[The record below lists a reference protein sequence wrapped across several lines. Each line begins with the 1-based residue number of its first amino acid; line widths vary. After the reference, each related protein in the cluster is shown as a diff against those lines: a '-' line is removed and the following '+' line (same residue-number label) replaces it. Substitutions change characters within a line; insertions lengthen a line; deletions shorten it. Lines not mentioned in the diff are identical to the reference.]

1 MEHSAFYNQIQN
13 PLNDQDVLS
22 KLLDVYATSFG
33 STGGFYCKL
42 TQTIEKEHN
51 KGEYYRVDADKF
63 YATLFN
69 KWKNSIVAMTKEEF
83 IEL

>member
-13 PLNDQDVLS
+13 PLNNQDVLS

-33 STGGFYCKL
+33 SMGGFYGKL
-42 TQTIEKEHN
+42 TKTVEKEHN

-69 KWKNSIVAMTKEEF
+69 KCKNSIVAMTKEEF

>member
-13 PLNDQDVLS
+13 PLNNQDVLS

-33 STGGFYCKL
+33 SMWEFYGKL
-42 TQTIEKEHN
+42 TQTVEKKHN
-51 KGEYYRVDADKF
+51 KGEYYRADADKF
-63 YATLFN
+63 YAMLFN
-69 KWKNSIVAMTKEEF
+69 KCKNSIVAMTKEEF

>member
-33 STGGFYCKL
+33 STGGFY
-42 TQTIEKEHN
+42 
-51 KGEYYRVDADKF
+51 
-63 YATLFN
+63 
-69 KWKNSIVAMTKEEF
+69 
-83 IEL
+83 